1 MNLNNKKLGMIHLKG
16 INDKAYSK
24 YKAKLDVKPKQS
36 NNLWLQLSIKHTHYD
51 KKQNNQNSNNIT
63 VDVHLVLHQE
73 WQALV
78 GVKVKLIKME

>member
-51 KKQNNQNSNNIT
+51 KK
-63 VDVHLVLHQE
+63 
-73 WQALV
+73 
-78 GVKVKLIKME
+78 